1 MLAKEVYPDRRRYI
15 RRHDQSSDPAFEI
28 SLPDQNRRHGTRR
41 LNPRRCNVR
50 LNRSFDITLL
60 AQDGKT
66 INVCA
71 SGVYFEVITNDIEA
85 FTPGTIIPIQI
96 TVTTTTPGFE
106 ERKIKLKGEGSIV
119 RNNIE
124 EVTSHGNRVGVALK
138 FTDKL
143 NIVAESD

>member
-1 MLAKEVYPDRRRYI
+1 MQAKEKYTDRRRNK
-15 RRHDQSSDPAFEI
+15 RRHGDRRCNPRRRNKRVNLSFEI
-28 SLPDQNRRHGTRR
+28 SLPDQ
-41 LNPRRCNVR
+41 
-50 LNRSFDITLL
+50 
-60 AQDGKT
+60 DGKT
-66 INVCA
+66 INISA

-96 TVTTTTPGFE
+96 TATTTTPGFE

-143 NIVAESD
+143 NIVVESD